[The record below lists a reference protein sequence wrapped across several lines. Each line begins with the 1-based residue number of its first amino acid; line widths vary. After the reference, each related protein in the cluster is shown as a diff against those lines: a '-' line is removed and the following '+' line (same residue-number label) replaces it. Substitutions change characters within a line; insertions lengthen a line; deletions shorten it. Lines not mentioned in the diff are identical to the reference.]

1 MQDISAIDKASILVE
16 ALPYIKRFHG
26 KTVVIKYGGNAMLSE
41 ELKEGVLKDVVLM
54 QLVGMRPVLVHGG
67 GPDINSV
74 MEQMRMKVEF
84 VNGQRVDR
92 KSVV

>member
-41 ELKEGVLKDVVLM
+41 ELKEGVLKDVACARFWCMAAGRTSTALW
-54 QLVGMRPVLVHGG
+54 
-67 GPDINSV
+67 S
-74 MEQMRMKVEF
+74 KCA
-84 VNGQRVDR
+84 
-92 KSVV
+92 